1 MVEPLQT
8 KFRRAWRAS
17 WPFAATIAV
26 IALAMWKLLIPRGS
40 EDGRRPAVADADSYR
55 SQNSNAAFERSDVTL
70 QPESQNPD
78 VAFEPSDWALRPV
91 ALVYVG
97 TVVLLVIS
105 SLVLIVAYP
114 NSLRDVGRAVRI
126 APPGP
131 RLQTDA
137 EGDLRRFRTE
147 EEKRLNSYYW
157 INKSEGIVHIPI
169 EQAMRELATAGISGF
184 PKGQQ

>member
-1 MVEPLQT
+1 MVESWQLKIQ
-8 KFRRAWRAS
+8 RAWRAS
-17 WPFAATIAV
+17 WLWGAAIAV
-26 IALAMWKLLIPRGS
+26 LTLAIWRLLAPRSS
-40 EDGRRPAVADADSYR
+40 EDKTRPAVAGADSYR
-55 SQNSNAAFERSDVTL
+55 GQNPSVAFELPDGTIR
-70 QPESQNPD
+70 PESRNPG

-97 TVVLLVIS
+97 TVVLLIVS

-137 EGDLRRFRTE
+137 EGDLRRFRAE
-147 EEKRLNSYYW
+147 EDKRLSTYYW
-157 INKSEGIVHIPI
+157 INKSGGIVHIPI
-169 EQAMRELATAGISGF
+169 EQAMRKLATTGISGF

>member
-1 MVEPLQT
+1 MVEPWST
-8 KFRRAWRAS
+8 KIRRTWRAS

-26 IALAMWKLLIPRGS
+26 IALAMWRFLAPRGS
-40 EDGRRPAVADADSYR
+40 EDGTRPAVAGAESYR
-55 SQNSNAAFERSDVTL
+55 SQNPGAAFGPSGGTL
-70 QPESQNPD
+70 QPESQNPG

-137 EGDLRRFRTE
+137 EGDLRRFRAE
-147 EEKRLNSYYW
+147 EDKRLNTYYW
-157 INKSEGIVHIPI
+157 INKSEGVVHIPI
-169 EQAMRELATAGISGF
+169 EQAMRKLATTGIPGF